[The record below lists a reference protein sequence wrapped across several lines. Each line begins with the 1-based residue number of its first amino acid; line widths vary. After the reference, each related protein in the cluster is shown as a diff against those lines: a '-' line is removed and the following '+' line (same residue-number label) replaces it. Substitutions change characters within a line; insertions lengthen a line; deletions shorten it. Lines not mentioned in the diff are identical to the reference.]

1 METYNMPK
9 AHCLDELI
17 QTYKMTTR
25 AALRAISNHSVTREY
40 PGIWVDM
47 MEHVVKHAKGL
58 PKKKAAALIKTK
70 KEDIAQILEENKM
83 VEAAENNPNIR
94 SYRW

>member
-1 METYNMPK
+1 MEK
-9 AHCLDELI
+9 SSLEELKE
-17 QTYKMTTR
+17 TYKMTTR
-25 AALRAISNHSVTREY
+25 EALRAIYHHSVTREY

-58 PKKKAAALIKTK
+58 PKEKAARLIKTK
-70 KEDIAQILEENKM
+70 KEDIAKILEENKM

-94 SYRW
+94 SYRL